1 MKRVLGMILAL
12 MMIVSIPAAAFAE
25 TYDIANGSIDVIA
38 DGEGQ
43 TVYQSNGDSFTSA
56 TDSAPVITGSSNEN
70 GIFIASSE
78 GAEANV
84 TLQNVDGVY
93 LSVVG
98 LSISDGET
106 GTYSAGDATITLE
119 GSNTFEDSGYGP
131 VVYIGNNTT
140 TIEGSGSL
148 TATSSGTEIDSEDE
162 EWFKEHPDAIV
173 TAGVLVGSETTLNVE
188 SGSVT
193 GINQDQGLPAL
204 NPGIGFVEGAKL
216 EVGEGVKVYDA
227 NGKDVTEAAVADP
240 TVLNTSA
247 MASIKAQPAVINRMV
262 AGTALQEL
270 ETVVKDADGNEVEA
284 KVIVE
289 IYQNHFVKITVRTAN
304 GFYTELC
311 GRATLKDGALVFL
324 FSGVEYTL
332 TADNVLVLPL
342 RNGGTVEVK
351 LTDEVLEIIRGLF

>member
-1 MKRVLGMILAL
+1 M
-12 MMIVSIPAAAFAE
+12 
-25 TYDIANGSIDVIA
+25 
-38 DGEGQ
+38 
-43 TVYQSNGDSFTSA
+43 
-56 TDSAPVITGSSNEN
+56 
-70 GIFIASSE
+70 
-78 GAEANV
+78 
-84 TLQNVDGVY
+84 
-93 LSVVG
+93 
-98 LSISDGET
+98 
-106 GTYSAGDATITLE
+106 
-119 GSNTFEDSGYGP
+119 
-131 VVYIGNNTT
+131 
-140 TIEGSGSL
+140 

>member
-56 TDSAPVITGSSNEN
+56 TDSAPVITGSSDEN

-84 TLQNVDGVY
+84 TLQNVDGGHLY
-93 LSVVG
+93 VVG
-98 LSISDGET
+98 E
-106 GTYSAGDATITLE
+106 GDATITLE
-119 GSNTFEDSGYGP
+119 GSNTFENTSYP
-131 VVYIGNNTT
+131 VVIGNGTT

-148 TATSSGTEIDSEDE
+148 IGIATGCEEE
-162 EWFKEHPDAIV
+162 EWMAEHPDKIT
-173 TAGVLVGSETTLNVE
+173 TAGIEVGPESTLNVE

-193 GINQDQGLPAL
+193 GINQNQDLPGL
-204 NPGIGFVEGAKL
+204 NPGIGFIEGAKL
-216 EVGEGVKVYDA
+216 EVGEGIKVYDA

-247 MASIKAQPAVINRMV
+247 VTSIKAPQAVTVINSMV
-262 AGTALQEL
+262 AGSALQEL

-311 GRATLKDGALVFL
+311 GRAALKDGALVFL